1 MHKAIFFDLDDTLE
15 NWWIAKTAIK
25 DKFCGFVAKK
35 YSLNK
40 EKFFDMFVK
49 VEYEIVGK
57 SLNPM
62 VYDRKVWIK
71 QALKRFRIE
80 ISRKEL
86 KNLDKL
92 YWKIAFSKIKAYP
105 DTISTLK
112 KLKGYKKV
120 IITDSDGDPGNEI
133 KNKKIGK
140 LKIRKYFDLIVTS
153 NQTGKNK
160 PDKGM
165 WKFALKKLRLKPS
178 ECMMVGDKP
187 EMDLKPTKEMGFT
200 TVWMKKGDWASR
212 RKEKKFKYVDY
223 EIIKI
228 SDLLHI
234 FGK

>member
-1 MHKAIFFDLDDTLE
+1 MIKAIFFDLDDTLE
-15 NWWIAKTAIK
+15 NWWIAKTAIR

-35 YSLNK
+35 YGLNR
-40 EKFFDMFVK
+40 EEFFRMFVK

-62 VYDRKVWIK
+62 VYDRKVWVK
-71 QALKRFRIE
+71 EALKRFGVKVGN
-80 ISRKEL
+80 KEL
-86 KNLDKL
+86 ESLDRL

-105 DTISTLK
+105 DTISTLR
-112 KLKGYKKV
+112 KLNKYKKV
-120 IITDSDGDPGNEI
+120 IITDSDGDPKNEI

-165 WKFALKKLRLKPS
+165 WRFALRKLKLKPS

-187 EMDLKPTKEMGFT
+187 EMDLKPTKDMGFT
-200 TVWMKKGDWASR
+200 TVWMRKGDWASQ

-223 EIIKI
+223 EITKI
-228 SDLLHI
+228 SELLRML
-234 FGK
+234 